1 MGQESLEKGKE
12 LVELHSKPLQ
22 EGRSTAPTAPRTAS
36 CWRPAQRPMPRRV
49 LKGKLATASAFSSF
63 VSAE

>member
-22 EGRSTAPTAPRTAS
+22 EGHSRAL
-36 CWRPAQRPMPRRV
+36 QNF
-49 LKGKLATASAFSSF
+49 KLDFLLGGW
-63 VSAE
+63 VWIR